1 MRRGGRSKKLGE
13 GGFTV
18 VEVLIYFVISIIVVA
33 GIYQLLMSQNR
44 LYMKQRELQDVRTSL
59 RGAANMLAYELRQAS
74 AADSDLY
81 AIAVDSF
88 AIRSVRGTG
97 VICGEHHQANQL
109 RYGLSSTWGEFGV
122 TSDDS
127 ALFFASGEVG
137 PSDDTWKVVS
147 IDTVWT
153 PIGGG
158 VLYCAWGDTT
168 VGKGKGIGNAVGI
181 QLKAGVATP
190 DVVLKVSGD
199 VDDVYLGA
207 PVRGFRKTTFG
218 IYQEDGRWWL
228 GRKLGSS
235 STWEMLTGPLR
246 SPTDSGLYL
255 LWYDRYGNTTAD
267 PTQVG
272 MVDIILRGESLGM
285 VPQPGQAPG
294 YQEDTITIRVSPRG

>member
-1 MRRGGRSKKLGE
+1 VRRGGGSKKLGE

-81 AIAVDSF
+81 AIATDSF
-88 AIRSVRGTG
+88 AIRSVQATG
-97 VICGEHHQANQL
+97 IICSEHHQSNLL
-109 RYGLSSTWGEFGV
+109 RYGLSSSWGEFES

-127 ALFFASGEVG
+127 VLFFASGEVG
-137 PSDDTWKVVS
+137 TSDDRWKVLS
-147 IDTVWT
+147 IEAVWT

-158 VLYCAWGDTT
+158 VLFCAWGDTL
-168 VGKGKGIGNAVGI
+168 VGKGKGKGVAVGH
-181 QLKAGVATP
+181 QLKSGTANTE
-190 DVVLKVSGD
+190 VVLKVAGD
-199 VDDVYLGA
+199 VDDVYIGA

-228 GRKLGSS
+228 GRKVGASN
-235 STWEMLTGPLR
+235 TWEMLTGPLR

-272 MVDIILRGESLGM
+272 VVDIILRGESLGK
-285 VPQPGQAPG
+285 VPKPGEAPG
-294 YQEDTITIRVSPRG
+294 YQEDTITVRVSPRG